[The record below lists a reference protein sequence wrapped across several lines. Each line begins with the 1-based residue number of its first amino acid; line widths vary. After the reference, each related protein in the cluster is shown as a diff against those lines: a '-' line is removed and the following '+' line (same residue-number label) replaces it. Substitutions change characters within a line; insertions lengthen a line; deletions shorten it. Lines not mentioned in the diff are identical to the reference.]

1 MGPHTHFFAHFF
13 VCVGVFFPCTWY
25 FFPLLLSFVEHAK
38 APLNTAHSQE
48 TRRHGAF
55 SLSLSLSSLCQSFR
69 ADERGLDASRAGP
82 GGCGGRA
89 VGFRARDGVFFPSG
103 VKGSPQNRVGEDARA
118 YLAWD
123 VAMFEDDFPRAM

>member
-1 MGPHTHFFAHFF
+1 MW
-13 VCVGVFFPCTWY
+13 VFFPLY
-25 FFPLLLSFVEHAK
+25 LVFFSLTPQFCRARKSAFEHRT
-38 APLNTAHSQE
+38 LSQE

-55 SLSLSLSSLCQSFR
+55 SLSLSLF
-69 ADERGLDASRAGP
+69 ASRFA
-82 GGCGGRA
+82 RTKE
-89 VGFRARDGVFFPSG
+89 VSTHRARDRADAVVARLGFARAMAFFPSG

>member
-1 MGPHTHFFAHFF
+1 MFFSLCIF
-13 VCVGVFFPCTWY
+13 Y
-25 FFPLLLSFVEHAK
+25 YLLLSFVEHAK

-55 SLSLSLSSLCQSFR
+55 SLSLSLSFSLCQSFR

>member
-1 MGPHTHFFAHFF
+1 MGPHTHFFALFF
-13 VCVGVFFPCTWY
+13 VCGCFFPLY

-55 SLSLSLSSLCQSFR
+55 SLSLSSLCQSFR

>member
-1 MGPHTHFFAHFF
+1 M
-13 VCVGVFFPCTWY
+13 GVFLPCIFY
-25 FFPLLLSFVEHAK
+25 LLLSFVEHAK

-55 SLSLSLSSLCQSFR
+55 SLSSLCQSFR

>member
-1 MGPHTHFFAHFF
+1 MGPHTHFFALFF
-13 VCVGVFFPCTWY
+13 VCGC
-25 FFPLLLSFVEHAK
+25 FFPLYLVFFSLTPQFCRARKSAFEHRTLSRNSSSWCV
-38 APLNTAHSQE
+38 
-48 TRRHGAF
+48 
-55 SLSLSLSSLCQSFR
+55 LSLSLSSLCQSFR

-89 VGFRARDGVFFPSG
+89 VGFRARDGVFCPSG